1 MMSTM
6 IEKQKEFFTSGKTLP
21 LEFRIN
27 QLKRLKDSIERNEK
41 IILEALYK
49 DLRKSEIEAYNS
61 EVLVVTTEADYVL
74 KRISKWT
81 RPRKVRTPLMHLP
94 AKSLI
99 YPEPAGVVLILAPW
113 NYPFQLT
120 FAPLIGAIAAGN
132 CAVLKPSEYAPHMSA
147 AMAEIIRNDFG
158 QDYITV
164 TEGGVEVSKAL
175 LQEKFDHIFFTGST
189 NVGKMV
195 MRAASQHL
203 TPVTLE
209 LGGKSPCIVWKDA
222 NIEVTSRRILWGK
235 FMNAGQTCV
244 APDFLLVHKD
254 IRKGLIE
261 ALING
266 IGKFYGPSPRQS
278 NDYARIINENHFERL
293 IKYLEDG
300 TVLFGGE
307 HDKKDLY
314 ISPTLL
320 SNVEQSSLVMQDEI
334 FGPILPIIEFETM
347 EDVIDRIR
355 SKPKPLSLY
364 LFTDDKSVQ
373 EAILRNTSSGGV
385 CVNDTV
391 SHIVGSDLPFG
402 GVGASGFGSY
412 HGKASFDSF
421 THYKSVLKR
430 SFSFDA
436 RMKYPPYQ
444 VELKKIK
451 RILKFLLR

>member
-1 MMSTM
+1 MMSAM
-6 IEKQKEFFTSGKTLP
+6 IEKQKEFFNSGKTLP

-27 QLKRLKDSIERNEK
+27 QLKRLRDSIERNEK

-61 EVLVVTTEADYVL
+61 EVLVVTTEVDYVL

-81 RPRKVRTPLMHLP
+81 RPRKVRTPLMHQP
-94 AKSLI
+94 AKSLV

-147 AMAEIIRNDFG
+147 AMAEIIRNDFE

-244 APDFLLVHKD
+244 APDYLLVHKD
-254 IRKGLIE
+254 VRKGLIE

-266 IGKFYGPSPRQS
+266 IGKFYGPSPQRS
-278 NDYARIINENHFERL
+278 KDYARIINQNHFERL

-320 SNVEQSSLVMQDEI
+320 SDVKQSAPVMQDEI
-334 FGPILPIIEFETM
+334 FGPILPIFEFETM

-364 LFTDDKSVQ
+364 LFTNDRSVL
-373 EAILRNTSSGGV
+373 EAVLRNTSSGGV
-385 CVNDTV
+385 CINDTV
-391 SHIVGSDLPFG
+391 SHIVGSGLPFG
-402 GVGASGFGSY
+402 GVGESGFGNY
-412 HGKASFDSF
+412 HGKASFDTF
-421 THYKSVLKR
+421 THPKSVLRR

>member
-1 MMSTM
+1 
-6 IEKQKEFFTSGKTLP
+6 
-21 LEFRIN
+21 
-27 QLKRLKDSIERNEK
+27 
-41 IILEALYK
+41 
-49 DLRKSEIEAYNS
+49 
-61 EVLVVTTEADYVL
+61 
-74 KRISKWT
+74 
-81 RPRKVRTPLMHLP
+81 MHLP

-147 AMAEIIRNDFG
+147 AIAEIIRNGFEEH
-158 QDYITV
+158 YITV

-189 NVGKMV
+189 TVGKLV

-254 IRKGLIE
+254 IREGLIE

-266 IGKFYGPSPRQS
+266 IGKFYGPSPQQS
-278 NDYARIINENHFERL
+278 KDYARIINENHFERL
-293 IKYLEDG
+293 IKYLGDG

-320 SNVEQSSLVMQDEI
+320 SNVEQSSPVMQDEI

-402 GVGASGFGSY
+402 GVGESGFGSY

>member
-1 MMSTM
+1 MMSAM
-6 IEKQKEFFTSGKTLP
+6 IEKQKEFFNSGKTLP

-27 QLKRLKDSIERNEK
+27 QLKRLRDSIERNEK

-61 EVLVVTTEADYVL
+61 EVLVVTTEVDYVL

-81 RPRKVRTPLMHLP
+81 RPRKVRTPLMHQP
-94 AKSLI
+94 AKSLV

-244 APDFLLVHKD
+244 APDYLLVHKD
-254 IRKGLIE
+254 VREGLIE

-266 IGKFYGPSPRQS
+266 IGKFYGPSPQRS
-278 NDYARIINENHFERL
+278 KDYARIINQNHFERL

-320 SNVEQSSLVMQDEI
+320 SDVKQSAPVMQDEI
-334 FGPILPIIEFETM
+334 FGPILPIFEFETM

-364 LFTDDKSVQ
+364 LFTNDRSVL
-373 EAILRNTSSGGV
+373 EAVLRNTSSGGV
-385 CVNDTV
+385 CINDTV
-391 SHIVGSDLPFG
+391 SHIVGSGLPFG
-402 GVGASGFGSY
+402 GVGESGFGNY
-412 HGKASFDSF
+412 HGKASFDTF
-421 THYKSVLKR
+421 THPKSVLRR

-451 RILKFLLR
+451 RILRFLLR

>member
-1 MMSTM
+1 MFGTLLQ
-6 IEKQKEFFTSGKTLP
+6 KQRDFFNSGKTLP
-21 LEFRIN
+21 LEFRVD
-27 QLKRLKDSIERNEK
+27 QLKRLKASVERNES

-61 EVLVVTTEADYVL
+61 EVLLVTAEVDYIL
-74 KRISKWT
+74 RRIKRWV
-81 RPRKVRTPLMHLP
+81 RPKKVRTPFMHLP
-94 AKSLI
+94 AKSLV
-99 YPEPAGVVLILAPW
+99 YPEPAGVALILSPW

-120 FAPLIGAIAAGN
+120 LVPWIGAIAAGN

-147 AMAEIIRNDFG
+147 AMAEIIRSDFEP
-158 QDYITV
+158 DYV
-164 TEGGVEVSKAL
+164 AVVEGGVEVSKAL
-175 LQEKFDHIFFTGST
+175 LQEKFEHIFFTGSAE
-189 NVGKMV
+189 VGKMV
-195 MRAASQHL
+195 MRTASQHL

-222 NIEVTSRRILWGK
+222 NIEVASRRILWGK

-244 APDFLLVHKD
+244 APDYLLVHKD
-254 IRKGLIE
+254 ISKSLIE

-266 IGKFYGPSPRQS
+266 IGKFYGPSPQQS
-278 NDYARIINENHFERL
+278 KDYARIINQNHFERL

-300 TVLFGGE
+300 TLLFGGE

-320 SNVEQSSLVMQDEI
+320 SNVKQSSPVMQNEI

-391 SHIVGSDLPFG
+391 SHIIGSDLPFG
-402 GVGASGFGSY
+402 GVGESGFGSY

-421 THYKSVLKR
+421 THYKSVLRR
-430 SFSFDA
+430 SFSFDSK
-436 RMKYPPYQ
+436 MKYPPYQ

>member
-364 LFTDDKSVQ
+364 LFMDDKSVQ

-436 RMKYPPYQ
+436 RMKYRPT
-444 VELKKIK
+444 KWN
-451 RILKFLLR
+451 

>member
-132 CAVLKPSEYAPHMSA
+132 CAVLKPSEYAPHTSA
-147 AMAEIIRNDFG
+147 AIAEIIRNGFEEH
-158 QDYITV
+158 YITV

-189 NVGKMV
+189 TVGKLV

-278 NDYARIINENHFERL
+278 KDYARIINENHFERL

-373 EAILRNTSSGGV
+373 EAILRNISSGGV

>member
-1 MMSTM
+1 MMSTL
-6 IEKQKEFFTSGKTLP
+6 IEKQKEFFNSGKTLP
-21 LEFRIN
+21 LEFRIG
-27 QLKRLKDSIERNEK
+27 QLKRLKDSIERNER
-41 IILEALYK
+41 IIFEALYK

-61 EVLVVTTEADYVL
+61 EVLVVTSEIDYVL
-74 KRISKWT
+74 RRIKKWV

-94 AKSLI
+94 AKSLV
-99 YPEPAGVVLILAPW
+99 YPEPAGVVLILSPW

-147 AMAEIIRNDFG
+147 AMAEIIRNNFE
-158 QDYITV
+158 QDYVTV
-164 TEGGVEVSKAL
+164 AEGGVEVSKAL
-175 LQEKFDHIFFTGST
+175 LQEKFDHIFFTGSI
-189 NVGKMV
+189 NVGKIV

-222 NIEVTSRRILWGK
+222 NIEVASRRILWGK

-244 APDFLLVHKD
+244 APDHLLVHKD
-254 IRKGLIE
+254 IGKGLIE
-261 ALING
+261 TLING
-266 IGKFYGPSPRQS
+266 IGKFYGPSPQQS
-278 NDYARIINENHFERL
+278 KDYSRIINEDHFERL

-320 SNVEQSSLVMQDEI
+320 SNVKEFSPVMQDEI

-347 EDVIDRIR
+347 EDVIGRMR

-364 LFTDDKSVQ
+364 LFTDDQGVQ
-373 EAILRNTSSGGV
+373 EAILSGTSSGGI
-385 CVNDTV
+385 CINDTV

-402 GVGASGFGSY
+402 GVGESGFGNY

-430 SFSFDA
+430 SFSFDSK
-436 RMKYPPYQ
+436 MKYPPYR
-444 VELKKIK
+444 VELKRIK

>member
-1 MMSTM
+1 M
-6 IEKQKEFFTSGKTLP
+6 IKTVIERQKEYFRSGKTRP
-21 LEFRIN
+21 LEFRIG
-27 QLKRLKDSIERNEK
+27 QLKRLKDGIERNEK
-41 IILEALYK
+41 IILEALYR

-61 EVLVVTTEADYVL
+61 EVLVVTADFDYTLRRV
-74 KRISKWT
+74 KKWV
-81 RPRKVRTPLMHLP
+81 RPKKVRTPLMHLP

-99 YPEPAGVVLILAPW
+99 YPEPAGVVLILSPW

-120 FAPLIGAIAAGN
+120 FVPLIGAIAAGN
-132 CAVLKPSEYAPHMSA
+132 CAILKPSEYAPHMSA
-147 AMAEIIRNDFG
+147 AVAEIIRHDFEE
-158 QDYITV
+158 DYITV
-164 TEGGVEVSKAL
+164 VEGGVEVSKAL

-189 NVGKMV
+189 EVGKMV

-222 NIEVTSRRILWGK
+222 NIEVASRRILWGK
-235 FMNAGQTCV
+235 FLNAGQTCV
-244 APDFLLVHKD
+244 APDYLLVHRD
-254 IRKGLIE
+254 IGSKFTE
-261 ALING
+261 ALIEG
-266 IGKFYGPSPRQS
+266 IRKFYGPSPQQS
-278 NDYARIINENHFERL
+278 KDYARIINETHFERL
-293 IKYLEDG
+293 KKYLEEG
-300 TVLFGGE
+300 TVVFGGE

-320 SNVEQSSLVMQDEI
+320 SNVKESSPVMQDEI
-334 FGPILPIIEFETM
+334 FGPILPIIEFETIK
-347 EDVIDRIR
+347 DVMDRIK

-373 EAILRNTSSGGV
+373 DVILRSTSSGGV
-385 CVNDTV
+385 CINDTV
-391 SHIVGSDLPFG
+391 SHIIGSDLPFG
-402 GVGASGFGSY
+402 GVGESGFGSY

-421 THYKSVLKR
+421 THYKSVLRR

>member
-1 MMSTM
+1 MMSAM
-6 IEKQKEFFTSGKTLP
+6 IEKQKEFFNSGKTLP

-27 QLKRLKDSIERNEK
+27 QLKRLRDSIERNEK

-61 EVLVVTTEADYVL
+61 EVLVVTTEVDYVL

-81 RPRKVRTPLMHLP
+81 RPRKVRTPLMHQP
-94 AKSLI
+94 AKSLV

-278 NDYARIINENHFERL
+278 KDYARIINENHFERL

>member
-1 MMSTM
+1 MFG
-6 IEKQKEFFTSGKTLP
+6 IPIQQQRDFFNSGKTLP
-21 LEFRIN
+21 LEFRIG
-27 QLKRLKDSIERNEK
+27 QLKKLRDSIERNEK

-61 EVLVVTTEADYVL
+61 EVLVATADLDYTL
-74 KRISKWT
+74 KRIKEWV
-81 RPRKVRTPLMHLP
+81 RPKRVRTPLMHLP
-94 AKSLI
+94 AKSLV
-99 YPEPAGVVLILAPW
+99 YPEPAGVALILSPW

-120 FAPLIGAIAAGN
+120 FAPLLGAIAAGN
-132 CAVLKPSEYAPHMSA
+132 CALLKPSEYAPHTSA
-147 AMAEIIRNDFG
+147 AIAEIIRNNFE
-158 QDYITV
+158 QDYVTV
-164 TEGGVEVSKAL
+164 VEGGVEVSTAL
-175 LQEKFDHIFFTGST
+175 LQERFDHIFFTGST

-222 NIEVTSRRILWGK
+222 NIDVTSRRILWGK

-254 IRKGLIE
+254 ISKGLIE

-266 IGKFYGPSPRQS
+266 IGKFYGPSPQQS
-278 NDYARIINENHFERL
+278 KDYARIINENHFERL
-293 IKYLEDG
+293 IRYLEDG

-320 SNVEQSSLVMQDEI
+320 SNVKQSSPVMQDEI

-402 GVGASGFGSY
+402 GVGESGFGSY

-444 VELKKIK
+444 VQLKKIK

>member
-1 MMSTM
+1 MFETL
-6 IEKQKEFFTSGKTLP
+6 IRGQRDFFNSGKTLP
-21 LEFRIN
+21 LEFRIG
-27 QLKRLKDSIERNEK
+27 QLKRLKDSIERNER
-41 IILEALYK
+41 IIFEALYK

-61 EVLVVTTEADYVL
+61 EVLVVTSEIDYVL
-74 KRISKWT
+74 RRIKKWV

-94 AKSLI
+94 AKSLV
-99 YPEPAGVVLILAPW
+99 YPEPAGVVLILSPW

-132 CAVLKPSEYAPHMSA
+132 CAVLKASEYAPHMSA
-147 AMAEIIRNDFG
+147 AMAEIIRNNFE
-158 QDYITV
+158 QDYVTV
-164 TEGGVEVSKAL
+164 AEGGVEVSKAL

-189 NVGKMV
+189 NVGKIV

-222 NIEVTSRRILWGK
+222 NIEVASRRILWGK

-244 APDFLLVHKD
+244 APDHLLVHKD
-254 IRKGLIE
+254 IGKGLIE
-261 ALING
+261 TLING
-266 IGKFYGPSPRQS
+266 IGKFYGPSPQQS
-278 NDYARIINENHFERL
+278 KDYSRIINEDHFERL

-320 SNVEQSSLVMQDEI
+320 SNVKEFSPVMQDEI

-347 EDVIDRIR
+347 EDVIGRMR

-364 LFTDDKSVQ
+364 LFTDDQGVQ
-373 EAILRNTSSGGV
+373 EAILSGTSSGGI
-385 CVNDTV
+385 CINDTV

-402 GVGASGFGSY
+402 GVGESGFGNY

-430 SFSFDA
+430 SFSFDSK
-436 RMKYPPYQ
+436 MKYPPYR
-444 VELKKIK
+444 VELKRIK

>member
-1 MMSTM
+1 MLGTL
-6 IEKQKEFFTSGKTLP
+6 IQKQRNFFNSGKTLA
-21 LEFRIN
+21 LEFRIV
-27 QLKRLKDSIERNEK
+27 QLKRLKDCIERNEK

-49 DLRKSEIEAYNS
+49 DLRKSKIEAYNS
-61 EVLVVTTEADYVL
+61 EVLVVTAEIDYVL
-74 KRISKWT
+74 KRMSKWT

-94 AKSLI
+94 AKSLV
-99 YPEPAGVVLILAPW
+99 YPEPAGVVLILSPW

-147 AMAEIIRNDFG
+147 VMAEIIRNNFE
-158 QDYITV
+158 QDHVTV
-164 TEGGVEVSKAL
+164 ADGGVEVSKAL

-244 APDFLLVHKD
+244 APDYLLVHKD
-254 IRKGLIE
+254 ISKRLVE

-266 IGKFYGPSPRQS
+266 IGKFYGPSPQQS
-278 NDYARIINENHFERL
+278 KDYGRIINQNHFERL
-293 IKYLEDG
+293 TKYLEDG

-320 SNVEQSSLVMQDEI
+320 SNVKPSSPVMQDEI
-334 FGPILPIIEFETM
+334 FGPVLPIIEFETM
-347 EDVIDRIR
+347 EDVIDRMR

-373 EAILRNTSSGGV
+373 EAILGNTSSGGV

-391 SHIVGSDLPFG
+391 SHIIGSDLPFG
-402 GVGASGFGSY
+402 GVGESGFGSY

-421 THYKSVLKR
+421 THYKSVLQR

-436 RMKYPPYQ
+436 KMKYPPYP

>member
-1 MMSTM
+1 MIRTM
-6 IEKQKEFFTSGKTLP
+6 IEKQREFFNSGKTLP
-21 LEFRIN
+21 LEFRIG

-61 EVLVVTTEADYVL
+61 EVLVATADIAYTL
-74 KRISKWT
+74 RRIKGWV
-81 RPRKVRTPLMHLP
+81 RPKKVRTPLMHLP
-94 AKSLI
+94 AKSLV
-99 YPEPAGVVLILAPW
+99 YPEPAGVVLILSPW

-120 FAPLIGAIAAGN
+120 FVPLVGAIAAGN

-147 AMAEIIRNDFG
+147 AVAEIICDNFER
-158 QDYITV
+158 DYITV
-164 TEGGVEVSKAL
+164 VEGGVEVSKAL

-189 NVGKMV
+189 DVGKMV

-222 NIEVTSRRILWGK
+222 NIEVASRRILWGK

-244 APDFLLVHKD
+244 APDYLPVHKD
-254 IRKGLIE
+254 ISNRFTE
-261 ALING
+261 ALIKG
-266 IGKFYGPSPRQS
+266 IRKFYGPSPQQS
-278 NDYARIINENHFERL
+278 KDYARIINENHFERL

-300 TVLFGGE
+300 TVVFGGE

-314 ISPTLL
+314 LSPTLL
-320 SNVEQSSLVMQDEI
+320 SNVKQSSPVMQDEI

-364 LFTDDKSVQ
+364 LFTDDKSVR

-402 GVGASGFGSY
+402 GVGESGFGSY

-421 THYKSVLKR
+421 THYKSVLRR
-430 SFSFDA
+430 SFSFDSK
-436 RMKYPPYQ
+436 MKYPPYQ

>member
-1 MMSTM
+1 MMSAM
-6 IEKQKEFFTSGKTLP
+6 IEKQKEFFNSGKTLP

-27 QLKRLKDSIERNEK
+27 QLKRLRDSIERNEK

-61 EVLVVTTEADYVL
+61 EVLVVTTEVDYVL

-81 RPRKVRTPLMHLP
+81 RPRKVRTPLMHQP
-94 AKSLI
+94 AKSLV

-147 AMAEIIRNDFG
+147 AMAEIIRNDFE

-244 APDFLLVHKD
+244 APDYLLVHKD
-254 IRKGLIE
+254 VREGLIE

-266 IGKFYGPSPRQS
+266 IGKFYGPSPQRS
-278 NDYARIINENHFERL
+278 KDYARIINQNHFERL

-320 SNVEQSSLVMQDEI
+320 SDVKQSAPVMQDEI
-334 FGPILPIIEFETM
+334 FGPILPIFEFETM

-364 LFTDDKSVQ
+364 LFTNDRSVL
-373 EAILRNTSSGGV
+373 EAVLRNTSSGGV
-385 CVNDTV
+385 CINDTV
-391 SHIVGSDLPFG
+391 SHIVGSGLPFG
-402 GVGASGFGSY
+402 GVGESGFGNY
-412 HGKASFDSF
+412 HGKASFDTF
-421 THYKSVLKR
+421 THPKSVLRR

>member
-1 MMSTM
+1 MMSAM
-6 IEKQKEFFTSGKTLP
+6 IEKQKEFFNSGKTLP

-27 QLKRLKDSIERNEK
+27 QLKRLRDSIERNEK

-61 EVLVVTTEADYVL
+61 EVLVVTTEVDYVL

-81 RPRKVRTPLMHLP
+81 RPRKVRTPLMHQP
-94 AKSLI
+94 AKSLV

-147 AMAEIIRNDFG
+147 AMAEIIRNDFE

-244 APDFLLVHKD
+244 APDYLLVHKD
-254 IRKGLIE
+254 VREGLLE

-266 IGKFYGPSPRQS
+266 IGKFYGPSPQRS
-278 NDYARIINENHFERL
+278 KDYARIINQNHFERL

-320 SNVEQSSLVMQDEI
+320 SDVKQSAPVMQDEI
-334 FGPILPIIEFETM
+334 FGPILPIFEFETM

-364 LFTDDKSVQ
+364 LFTNDRSVL
-373 EAILRNTSSGGV
+373 EAVLRNTSSGGV
-385 CVNDTV
+385 CINDTV
-391 SHIVGSDLPFG
+391 SHIVGSGLPFG
-402 GVGASGFGSY
+402 GVGESGFGNY
-412 HGKASFDSF
+412 HGKASFDTF
-421 THYKSVLKR
+421 THPKSVLRR

>member
-1 MMSTM
+1 MMSTL
-6 IEKQKEFFTSGKTLP
+6 IEKQKEFFASGKTFP
-21 LEFRIN
+21 LEFRIS

-61 EVLVVTTEADYVL
+61 EVLVVTTEVDYVL

-132 CAVLKPSEYAPHMSA
+132 CAVLKPSEYVPHTSA
-147 AMAEIIRNDFG
+147 AIAEIIRNDFEEA
-158 QDYITV
+158 YLTV
-164 TEGGVEVSKAL
+164 IEGGVEVSKAL

-189 NVGKMV
+189 NVGKWV

-254 IRKGLIE
+254 ISKGLIE

-266 IGKFYGPSPRQS
+266 IGKFYGPSPQQS
-278 NDYARIINENHFERL
+278 KDYARIINENHFERL

-320 SNVEQSSLVMQDEI
+320 SNVKQSSPVMQDEI

-347 EDVIDRIR
+347 EDVIDRMR

-364 LFTDDKSVQ
+364 LFTDDKSVR

-402 GVGASGFGSY
+402 GVGESGFGSY

-436 RMKYPPYQ
+436 KMKYPPYQ

>member
-1 MMSTM
+1 MMSAM
-6 IEKQKEFFTSGKTLP
+6 IEKQKEFFNSGKTLP

-27 QLKRLKDSIERNEK
+27 QLKRLRDSIERNEK

-61 EVLVVTTEADYVL
+61 EVLVVTTEVDYVL

-81 RPRKVRTPLMHLP
+81 RPRKVRTPLMHQP
-94 AKSLI
+94 AKSLV

-244 APDFLLVHKD
+244 APDYLLVHKD
-254 IRKGLIE
+254 VREGLIE

-266 IGKFYGPSPRQS
+266 IGKFYGPSPQRS
-278 NDYARIINENHFERL
+278 KDYARIINQNHFERL

-320 SNVEQSSLVMQDEI
+320 SDVKQSAPVMQDEI
-334 FGPILPIIEFETM
+334 FGPILPIFEFETM

-364 LFTDDKSVQ
+364 LFTNDRSVL
-373 EAILRNTSSGGV
+373 EAVLRNTSSGGV
-385 CVNDTV
+385 CINDTV
-391 SHIVGSDLPFG
+391 SHIVGSGLPFG
-402 GVGASGFGSY
+402 GVGESGFGNY
-412 HGKASFDSF
+412 HGKASFDTF
-421 THYKSVLKR
+421 THPKSVLRR

>member
-1 MMSTM
+1 
-6 IEKQKEFFTSGKTLP
+6 L
-21 LEFRIN
+21 
-27 QLKRLKDSIERNEK
+27 
-41 IILEALYK
+41 
-49 DLRKSEIEAYNS
+49 
-61 EVLVVTTEADYVL
+61 
-74 KRISKWT
+74 
-81 RPRKVRTPLMHLP
+81 
-94 AKSLI
+94 
-99 YPEPAGVVLILAPW
+99 
-113 NYPFQLT
+113 
-120 FAPLIGAIAAGN
+120 
-132 CAVLKPSEYAPHMSA
+132 
-147 AMAEIIRNDFG
+147 
-158 QDYITV
+158 
-164 TEGGVEVSKAL
+164 
-175 LQEKFDHIFFTGST
+175 
-189 NVGKMV
+189 V

-203 TPVTLE
+203 TPVSLE

-278 NDYARIINENHFERL
+278 KDYARIINENHFERL

-320 SNVEQSSLVMQDEI
+320 SNVEQSSPVMQDEI

-364 LFTDDKSVQ
+364 LFMDDKSVQ

>member
-6 IEKQKEFFTSGKTLP
+6 IEKQKEFFNSGKTLP
-21 LEFRIN
+21 LEFRIS
-27 QLKRLKDSIERNEK
+27 QLKRLKDSIDRNEK
-41 IILEALYK
+41 VILDALYK

-61 EVLVVTTEADYVL
+61 EILVVTTEVDYVL
-74 KRISKWT
+74 KRIKQWA
-81 RPRKVRTPLMHLP
+81 RPRRVKTPLMHRP

-147 AMAEIIRNDFG
+147 AMAEIIRNNFE

-189 NVGKMV
+189 NVGKLV

-261 ALING
+261 TLING
-266 IGKFYGPSPRQS
+266 IGKFYGPSPQQS
-278 NDYARIINENHFERL
+278 KDYPRIINENHFERL

-320 SNVEQSSLVMQDEI
+320 SDVKQSAPVMQDEI
-334 FGPILPIIEFETM
+334 FGPILPIFEFETM

-364 LFTDDKSVQ
+364 LFTNDRSVL

-385 CVNDTV
+385 CINDTV
-391 SHIVGSDLPFG
+391 SHIVGSGLPFG
-402 GVGASGFGSY
+402 GVGESGFGSY
-412 HGKASFDSF
+412 HGKASFDTF
-421 THYKSVLKR
+421 THPKSVLRR

>member
-1 MMSTM
+1 MFGTL
-6 IEKQKEFFTSGKTLP
+6 IQKQRNFFNSGKTLA
-21 LEFRIN
+21 LEFRIA
-27 QLKRLKDSIERNEK
+27 QLKRLKDCIERNEK

-49 DLRKSEIEAYNS
+49 DLGKSEIEAYNS
-61 EVLVVTTEADYVL
+61 EVLVVTAEIDYVL
-74 KRISKWT
+74 KRMSKWT

-94 AKSLI
+94 AKSLV
-99 YPEPAGVVLILAPW
+99 YPEPAGVVLILSPW

-147 AMAEIIRNDFG
+147 VMAEIIRHDFEE
-158 QDYITV
+158 DYITV
-164 TEGGVEVSKAL
+164 VEGGVEVSKAL

-244 APDFLLVHKD
+244 APDYLLVHKD
-254 IRKGLIE
+254 ISKRLVE

-266 IGKFYGPSPRQS
+266 IGKFYGPSPQQS
-278 NDYARIINENHFERL
+278 KDYGRIINQNHFERL
-293 IKYLEDG
+293 IKYFEDG

-320 SNVEQSSLVMQDEI
+320 SNVKQSSPVMQDEI
-334 FGPILPIIEFETM
+334 FGPILPITEFETM
-347 EDVIDRIR
+347 EDAIGWMK

-364 LFTDDKSVQ
+364 VFTDDQSVQ
-373 EAILRNTSSGGV
+373 EAILRGTSSGGV
-385 CVNDTV
+385 CINDTV

-402 GVGASGFGSY
+402 GVGDSGFGNY

-421 THYKSVLKR
+421 THYKSVLRR
-430 SFSFDA
+430 SFSFDS

>member
-1 MMSTM
+1 MMSAM
-6 IEKQKEFFTSGKTLP
+6 IEKQKEFFNSGKTLP

-27 QLKRLKDSIERNEK
+27 QLKRLRDSIERNEK

-61 EVLVVTTEADYVL
+61 EVLVVTTEVDYVL

-81 RPRKVRTPLMHLP
+81 RPRKVRTPLMHQP
-94 AKSLI
+94 AKSLV
-99 YPEPAGVVLILAPW
+99 YLEPAGVVLILAPW

-244 APDFLLVHKD
+244 APDYLLVHKD
-254 IRKGLIE
+254 VREGLIE

-266 IGKFYGPSPRQS
+266 IGKFYGPSPQRS
-278 NDYARIINENHFERL
+278 KDYARIINQNHFERL

-320 SNVEQSSLVMQDEI
+320 SDVKQSAPVMQDEI
-334 FGPILPIIEFETM
+334 FGPILPIFEFETM

-364 LFTDDKSVQ
+364 LFTNDRSVL
-373 EAILRNTSSGGV
+373 EAVLRNTSSGGV
-385 CVNDTV
+385 CINDTV
-391 SHIVGSDLPFG
+391 SHIVGSGLPFG
-402 GVGASGFGSY
+402 GVGESGFGNY
-412 HGKASFDSF
+412 HGKASFDTF
-421 THYKSVLKR
+421 THPKSVLRR

>member
-1 MMSTM
+1 MMSAM
-6 IEKQKEFFTSGKTLP
+6 IEKQKEFFNSGKTLP

-27 QLKRLKDSIERNEK
+27 QLKRLRDSIERNEK

-61 EVLVVTTEADYVL
+61 EVLVVTTEVDYVL

-81 RPRKVRTPLMHLP
+81 RPRKVRTPLMHQP
-94 AKSLI
+94 AKSLV
-99 YPEPAGVVLILAPW
+99 YLEPAGVVLILAPW

-244 APDFLLVHKD
+244 APDYLLVHKD
-254 IRKGLIE
+254 VREGLIE

-266 IGKFYGPSPRQS
+266 IGKFYGPSPQRS
-278 NDYARIINENHFERL
+278 KDYARIINQNHFERL

-320 SNVEQSSLVMQDEI
+320 SDVKQSAPVMQDEI
-334 FGPILPIIEFETM
+334 FGPILPIFEFETM

-364 LFTDDKSVQ
+364 LFTNDRSVL
-373 EAILRNTSSGGV
+373 EAVLRNTSSGGV
-385 CVNDTV
+385 CINDTV
-391 SHIVGSDLPFG
+391 SHIVGSGLPFG
-402 GVGASGFGSY
+402 GVGESGFGNY
-412 HGKASFDSF
+412 HGKASFDTF
-421 THYKSVLKR
+421 THPKSVLRR

-451 RILKFLLR
+451 RILRFLLR